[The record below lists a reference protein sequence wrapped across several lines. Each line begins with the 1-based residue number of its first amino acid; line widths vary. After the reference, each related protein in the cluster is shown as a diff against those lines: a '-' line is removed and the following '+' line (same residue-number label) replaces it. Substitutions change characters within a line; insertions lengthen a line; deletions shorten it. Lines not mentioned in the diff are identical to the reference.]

1 MATGGGVADTVTVA
15 LDVTLFAPLIATRL
29 YVVVAVGLTLF
40 EPFSATEAPSRYRA
54 VALLLVQFNVDAW
67 PAWIV
72 VGVAVTLPRNTVEL
86 EQSSSSPHEPPPDEP
101 PDTVTVAVDV
111 TRRSPSDR
119 QSTRLN
125 SSHSHISYAV
135 FC

>member
-1 MATGGGVADTVTVA
+1 MPTGGGVADTVTVA

-29 YVVVAVGLTLF
+29 YVVVAVGLTPF
-40 EPFSATEAPSRYRA
+40 EPFSATEAPSRYTA

-111 TRRSPSDR
+111 TRWSS
-119 QSTRLN
+119 STAT
-125 SSHSHISYAV
+125 SV
-135 FC
+135 